1 MKISSHAALSHT
13 QLQTLN
19 SGNKSGLQQPPIG
32 EGEKSTSSE
41 LKSAVSATAEKL
53 KSSAHLSITDPV
65 NNFVFEET
73 RSVQGKHNI
82 ILLDDSEKSKLM
94 VKVLDRLD
102 KAAQTSLID
111 SDILD
116 NDNFLHLAQQLS
128 DEELQQFVSV
138 AQGLQSAPQRNKMPN
153 LNISIIQLKEFVETL
168 SLLDSQ
174 TRTQVLQQAG
184 EHAAK
189 VTSTG
194 GDPSYNEQGLLPN
207 SSSSSANDI
216 HNFVDAVNN
225 SSNVPEMLQGLQ
237 NFSASQQSNLL
248 QLLVS
253 DKLGNQVMQQ
263 LQDKSE
269 PIKDSA
275 LQYLA
280 GLSKNIESFAPE
292 YRLAVSGDDAAA
304 LLNHDNHSADTAFG
318 MIEQSVELMENY
330 NFSDDQ
336 LEDMFSALHGLQVS
350 DQRAYL
356 EITSS
361 GLEQLVGLKPALGDK
376 LEIAENDAVMQAL
389 EDVRGNSQ
397 ARDLVF
403 KSRMGQSQLDEEGR
417 KFYDIKDQSTAKK
430 DQGNTIDLLI
440 SEAFYSIN
448 DAQLDAQSSYKKNTN
463 SLASNMLELDAD
475 ERDDLT
481 AQLGNMVE
489 TKVPLEQ
496 LEAEVLQQNFSEFKQ
511 RTDSLVATPDIES
524 LLATQQLVAGQ
535 LDSQSSENFWKA
547 TAAAG
552 DKIDRAVELIN
563 QSPDNIKQQLISYL
577 ADNYLPETK
586 DQQQA
591 QVKENIDALF
601 DFFEKDPDASSS
613 EGFFQSKGY

>member
-511 RTDSLVATPDIES
+511 RTDSLVATSDIES

>member
-128 DEELQQFVSV
+128 DEELQQFVAV

-280 GLSKNIESFAPE
+280 GLSKNVESFAPE

-403 KSRMGQSQLDEEGR
+403 KSRMGLSQLDEEGR
-417 KFYDIKDQSTAKK
+417 KFYDIKDQFTAKK
-430 DQGNTIDLLI
+430 DQGNTIDVLI

-463 SLASNMLELDAD
+463 SLASHMLELDAD

-511 RTDSLVATPDIES
+511 RTDSLVATSDIES

-613 EGFFQSKGY
+613 KGFFQSKGY

>member
-280 GLSKNIESFAPE
+280 GLSKNVESFAPE

-403 KSRMGQSQLDEEGR
+403 KSRMGLSQLDEEGR

-430 DQGNTIDLLI
+430 DQGNTIDVLI

-511 RTDSLVATPDIES
+511 RTDSLVATSDIES

-591 QVKENIDALF
+591 QIKENIDALF

>member
-128 DEELQQFVSV
+128 DEELQQFVAV

-280 GLSKNIESFAPE
+280 GLSKNVESFAPE

-403 KSRMGQSQLDEEGR
+403 KSRMGLSQLDEEGR
-417 KFYDIKDQSTAKK
+417 KFYDIKDQFTAKK
-430 DQGNTIDLLI
+430 DQGNTIDVLI

-511 RTDSLVATPDIES
+511 RTDSLVATSDIES

-613 EGFFQSKGY
+613 KGFFQSKGY

>member
-194 GDPSYNEQGLLPN
+194 GDPSYNDQGLLPN

-280 GLSKNIESFAPE
+280 GLSKNVESFAPE

-430 DQGNTIDLLI
+430 DQGNTIDVLI

-511 RTDSLVATPDIES
+511 RTDSLVATSDIES

-591 QVKENIDALF
+591 QIKENIDALF

>member
-128 DEELQQFVSV
+128 DQELQQFVSV

-403 KSRMGQSQLDEEGR
+403 KSRMGLSQLDEEGR

-511 RTDSLVATPDIES
+511 RTDSLVATSDIES